1 MIDKIFEMIMEEIR
15 HGNGETTR
23 ENAFTV
29 LAELTIRVY
38 NALQPPKIN
47 DIKKTRLTFRRKEP

>member
-1 MIDKIFEMIMEEIR
+1 MIMEEIR